1 MRTAIS
7 MIISIRQYIKLRPFF
22 QQKLLRKKATVYPS
36 IKKDTLLNR
45 ITGYLEVF
53 LFSDSLINLKGMW
66 VLITFINRSCLL
78 RN

>member
-22 QQKLLRKKATVYPS
+22 QQKLLRKKATVYHS

>member
-53 LFSDSLINLKGMW
+53 LFSD
-66 VLITFINRSCLL
+66 
-78 RN
+78 